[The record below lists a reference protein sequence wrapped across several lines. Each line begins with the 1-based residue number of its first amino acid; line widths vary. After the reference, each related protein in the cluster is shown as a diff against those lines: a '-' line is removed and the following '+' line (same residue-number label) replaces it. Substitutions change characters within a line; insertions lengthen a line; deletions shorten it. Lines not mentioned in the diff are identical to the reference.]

1 MKYLEDWIPTI
12 CLTVLLAVAIA
23 CHASEDIQTGLV
35 IALLTAAIWPFQD
48 RWGDE
53 NNLSVREYTMYT
65 VTAHA
70 KDRILTRFNITN
82 KELDVWIQRL
92 LQQCTYVETQSKNRA
107 KYRLNDIVVIVDP
120 KKRAVVTV
128 YSENAYDDIPVNTH
142 TNPEIKS
149 AINRALEQ
157 FSNKKKVET
166 AKKIHQDLAKMLS
179 ANERMI
185 NPGTTYLNAN
195 NAWDD
200 FVAAFDAVKSK
211 VDSGRTLIS
220 EAEARQHEG

>member
-1 MKYLEDWIPTI
+1 M
-12 CLTVLLAVAIA
+12 
-23 CHASEDIQTGLV
+23 
-35 IALLTAAIWPFQD
+35 
-48 RWGDE
+48 
-53 NNLSVREYTMYT
+53 SVRDYTMYT

-82 KELDVWIQRL
+82 KELDTWIQRL
-92 LQQCTYVETQSKNRA
+92 LQQCTYVETQSKNRT